1 MDFVG
6 STFKERVIEFVLI
19 LSGMLF
25 YHLILRPLNFIQN
38 AGKGPAGPARSE
50 AVQP

>member
-19 LSGMLF
+19 VSGWLF
-25 YHLILRPLNFIQN
+25 YHLILRPLDFIKN
-38 AGKGPAGPARSE
+38 ACQKPARSE
-50 AVQP
+50 AVPS